1 MNQIDERFE
10 GLTGNITPAQ
20 LVQLLAL
27 QTALNDDDDTTGAE
41 YALSEIQNCRHDG
54 EPSGWPAVL
63 QYWFDGE
70 YREEDAPVEDWQARA
85 LEAEAKLG
93 ESRRTIDLLVGE
105 IASLREALMR
115 RIQSA
120 S

>member
-27 QTALNDDDDTTGAE
+27 QTALNDDTDKTGAE
-41 YALSEIQNCRHDG
+41 YALGEIQNCRHDG

-85 LEAEAKLG
+85 LKAEAKLD
-93 ESRRTIDLLVGE
+93 ESRRQVELLLCE
-105 IASLREALMR
+105 IACLRDALAR
-115 RIQSA
+115 RLVK
-120 S
+120 

>member
-10 GLTGNITPAQ
+10 GLNGTITPAQ

-27 QTALNDDDDTTGAE
+27 QTALNDDDDITGAE
-41 YALSEIQNCRHDG
+41 YALAQIQNSRHDA

-70 YREEDAPVEDWQARA
+70 YREEDAPVEDWQVRA
-85 LEAEAKLG
+85 LKAEAQLDECRRQVDLLLG
-93 ESRRTIDLLVGE
+93 EVACLRDALARRLTK
-105 IASLREALMR
+105 A
-115 RIQSA
+115 
-120 S
+120 

>member
-27 QTALNDDDDTTGAE
+27 QTALNDDTDKTGAE
-41 YALSEIQNCRHDG
+41 YALGEIQNSRHDG

-85 LEAEAKLG
+85 LEAEAKLD
-93 ESRRTIDLLVGE
+93 ESRRQVELLLGE
-105 IASLREALMR
+105 VAALRDALLR

>member
-41 YALSEIQNCRHDG
+41 YALSELQNCRHDG

-70 YREEDAPVEDWQARA
+70 YREEDAPVEDWQTRA
-85 LEAEAKLG
+85 LKAEAKLD
-93 ESRRTIDLLVGE
+93 ESRRQVELLLCE
-105 IASLREALMR
+105 IACLRDALAR
-115 RIQSA
+115 RLVK
-120 S
+120 